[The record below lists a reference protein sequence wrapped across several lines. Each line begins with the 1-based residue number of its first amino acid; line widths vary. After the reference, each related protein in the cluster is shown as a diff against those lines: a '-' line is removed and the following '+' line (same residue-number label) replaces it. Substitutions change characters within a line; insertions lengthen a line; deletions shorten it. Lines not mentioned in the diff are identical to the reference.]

1 MKQLNAMI
9 MLSNTSS
16 SSTTTTTTEQLNIK
30 MAQIS
35 SSNKPEDVA
44 TLAYI
49 WGFPLVTMERQFNFV
64 TNPNVSPGVGHG
76 PANTLSSNSCARQLI
91 NASFTDVVSPNSD
104 TLYCFVQFDLKKE
117 PVVLVIPP
125 ISSDRYNVFQFLDA
139 YTNNFAYIG
148 TRATGSTISGSTY
161 LLASPEYNGQVPQG
175 MTKIWSPTNLVWL
188 ISRISVKK
196 DQQMLLMSMQF
207 KTS

>member
-1 MKQLNAMI
+1 
-9 MLSNTSS
+9 
-16 SSTTTTTTEQLNIK
+16 

-76 PANTLSSNSCARQLI
+76 PVNTLSSNSCARQLI
-91 NASFTDVVSPNSD
+91 NASFTDVVSPNAD

-117 PVVLVIPP
+117 LE
-125 ISSDRYNVFQFLDA
+125 FKDA
-139 YTNNFAYIG
+139 VKIYPWLANSIG
-148 TRATGSTISGSTY
+148 LI
-161 LLASPEYNGQVPQG
+161 
-175 MTKIWSPTNLVWL
+175 MIWLSYC
-188 ISRISVKK
+188 RGG
-196 DQQMLLMSMQF
+196 
-207 KTS
+207 